1 MELFFVGVGGFGEIY
16 LCGDDV
22 SRPVRDDALKAVK
35 IEPHS
40 NGPLFVE
47 MNFYIRA
54 ASPDSVSEFMQV
66 HIMSQEVYFLPSE
79 YWTVNNR

>member
-1 MELFFVGVGGFGEIY
+1 MDPIQLCSLICSGVGGFGEIY
-16 LCGDDV
+16 LCSDDV
-22 SRPVRDDALKAVK
+22 SRPVGDDALKAVK

-54 ASPDSVSEFMQV
+54 AQPDTITEFMQV
-66 HIMSQEVYFLPSE
+66 G
-79 YWTVNNR
+79 

>member
-1 MELFFVGVGGFGEIY
+1 MA
-16 LCGDDV
+16 
-22 SRPVRDDALKAVK
+22 DDALKAVK

-54 ASPDSVSEFMQV
+54 ALQDSVDEFMQV
-66 HIMSQEVYFLPSE
+66 LTPIHNYIVPGI
-79 YWTVNNR
+79 TCNIITP